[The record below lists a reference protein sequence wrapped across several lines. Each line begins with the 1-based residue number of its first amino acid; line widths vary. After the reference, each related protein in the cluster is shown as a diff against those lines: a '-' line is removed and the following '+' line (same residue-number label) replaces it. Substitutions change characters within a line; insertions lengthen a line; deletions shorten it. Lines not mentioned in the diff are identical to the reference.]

1 MVPVLPS
8 TLDPNGVY
16 KSGQVCEMLG
26 IGATTLWRY
35 TRRGVIQAG
44 HRKGGKENLYLGR
57 DIIKLHRIVY

>member
-16 KSGQVCEMLG
+16 KSGEVCRMLG

-35 TRRGVIQAG
+35 TQKGTIKAG
-44 HRKGGKENLYLGR
+44 HRRGGKQRLYLGR
-57 DIIKLHRIVY
+57 EVIKLHRIVY

>member
-1 MVPVLPS
+1 
-8 TLDPNGVY
+8 
-16 KSGQVCEMLG
+16 MLG